1 MPTENENQ
9 GAQVSGVHPPTAC
22 SPFLPESAPPKSD
35 MDALMECRGVLLRIM
50 RDGLLCGAGEC
61 HWTPDGSELPLYGC
75 AVRALKHAE
84 LRMENPEGLRTRHL
98 VEGTQHPLVGRPDD
112 LTKNG
117 Q

>member
-84 LRMENPEGLRTRHL
+84 LRMENTTAEGRR
-98 VEGTQHPLVGRPDD
+98 GAPYPPAAGSAG
-112 LTKNG
+112 NG
-117 Q
+117 GDK